1 MLKLRIENFDKLP
14 DGGPIAFQV
23 DRHGFDL
30 GRAQHLDWTLP
41 DPTRCISSKHCE
53 VRFIDGAY
61 WLYDVSTNG
70 TFVNRSSR
78 RVQSPYKLADGDQIE
93 IGDYIISV
101 DIEGEEPMVE
111 DAPPDEPASSDDLW
125 NNPTGVS
132 PPIDR
137 RELLPPIEQ
146 NSRAASFLN
155 RVVDMPAPHDHSFP
169 PSPLPQPAPTP
180 PPARTPPSAPDPWAP
195 TGVQR
200 PAATAPN
207 PGHEERPGSAPA
219 RPHLATG
226 QVPFEREYQH
236 PAPRPQA
243 PPAYEPPAYEFAR
256 EPAPAR
262 APASPPSLGREQVE
276 GEFLRQFARGANLPE
291 NAFAGR
297 NAEEFAYELG
307 ALMRIASANLMQLLT
322 ARAAAK
328 TLARSTERTM
338 IQQTDN
344 NPLKFMPSPEEA
356 VRVMLSGNSASYL
369 DGRQAFERG
378 FADLQTHQM
387 ATYTAMQQ
395 ALKALLEDLDP
406 KDIAS
411 TAGASKPSL
420 LGSGK
425 AKAWETFQAR
435 WEAKAGQYEHGML
448 DAFLMLFSE
457 FYDRASRQRR

>member
-1 MLKLRIENFDKLP
+1 MLKLKIANFDQLP
-14 DGGPIAFQV
+14 DGGPIAFEV
-23 DRHGFDL
+23 DRRGFDL

-53 VRFIDGAY
+53 VRFLDGAY

-78 RVQSPYKLADGDQIE
+78 RVQSPYRLADGDQLE

-101 DIEGEEPMVE
+101 EIEGEEPAVE
-111 DAPPDEPASSDDLW
+111 DAPPEETVSSDDLW

-155 RVVDMPAPHDHSFP
+155 RVVDMPAPSEQSSP
-169 PSPLPQPAPTP
+169 PSPMAQPAPTP
-180 PPARTPPSAPDPWAP
+180 PPAPDPWAP

-200 PAATAPN
+200 PAPPEAKPE
-207 PGHEERPGSAPA
+207 PAPA

-226 QVPFEREYQH
+226 QVPFERDH
-236 PAPRPQA
+236 AAPNPAA
-243 PPAYEPPAYEFAR
+243 TPPPAR
-256 EPAPAR
+256 EPGAARPA
-262 APASPPSLGREQVE
+262 AAPPSAGRDQLER
-276 GEFLRQFARGANLPE
+276 EFLRQFARGANLPE
-291 NAFAGR
+291 DAFAGR
-297 NAEEFAYELG
+297 NADEFAYELG

-338 IQQTDN
+338 IQQRDN
-344 NPLKFMPSPEEA
+344 NPLKFMPTPEEA

-406 KDIAS
+406 QDVAS
-411 TAGASKPSL
+411 AAGASKPSL

-425 AKAWETFQAR
+425 AKAWETFTGR

-457 FYDRASRQRR
+457 FYDRVSRQRK

>member
-1 MLKLRIENFDKLP
+1 VLKLKIENFDQLP
-14 DGGPIAFQV
+14 DGGPVVFQV
-23 DRHGFDL
+23 DRRGFDL

-53 VRFIDGAY
+53 VRYMDGAY

-78 RVQSPYKLADGDQIE
+78 RVQSPYKLADGDQLE

-101 DIEGEEPMVE
+101 AVEGEEPVVE
-111 DAPPDEPASSDDLW
+111 DIPPEPASSDDLW
-125 NNPTGVS
+125 DNPTGVS
-132 PPIDR
+132 PPIDP

-146 NSRAASFLN
+146 DSRASDFLS
-155 RVVDMPAPHDHSFP
+155 RVVDMPAPNEQSAP
-169 PSPLPQPAPTP
+169 PAPSERPAP
-180 PPARTPPSAPDPWAP
+180 PPAPDPWAP
-195 TGVQR
+195 TGI
-200 PAATAPN
+200 
-207 PGHEERPGSAPA
+207 ERSPGSAPGPA
-219 RPHLATG
+219 PGPASGPPPSPAPNPVRPQLATG
-226 QVPFEREYQH
+226 QVPFDSGHQQQSGRQH
-236 PAPRPQA
+236 VPPRPAHEA
-243 PPAYEPPAYEFAR
+243 PFPGPAAARPA
-256 EPAPAR
+256 APSIER
-262 APASPPSLGREQVE
+262 GQIER
-276 GEFLRQFARGANLPE
+276 EFLRQFALGANLPE
-291 NAFAGR
+291 DAFAGR
-297 NAEEFAYELG
+297 KGDEFAYELG

-344 NPLKFMPSPEEA
+344 NPLKFMPSAEEA
-356 VRVMLSGNSASYL
+356 VRVMLSGSQTSYL

-406 KDIAS
+406 QAISSA
-411 TAGASKPSL
+411 AGTSKPSL
-420 LGSGK
+420 LGSSK
-425 AKAWETFQAR
+425 AKAWETYAAR

>member
-1 MLKLRIENFDKLP
+1 VLKLKIENFDQLP
-14 DGGPIAFQV
+14 DGGPVAFEV
-23 DRHGFDL
+23 DRRGFDL

-53 VRFIDGAY
+53 VRFFDGAY

-70 TFVNRSSR
+70 TFVNTSSR
-78 RVQSPYKLADGDQIE
+78 RVQSPYKLADGDQLE

-101 DIEGEEPMVE
+101 EIEGEEPAVE
-111 DAPPDEPASSDDLW
+111 DAQPPEAASSDDLW
-125 NNPTGVS
+125 DNPTGVS

-137 RELLPPIEQ
+137 RELLPPIEH
-146 NSRAASFLN
+146 NSRAAGFLN
-155 RVVDMPAPHDHSFP
+155 RVVDMPAPSEQSSP
-169 PSPLPQPAPTP
+169 PSPMPQPASTP
-180 PPARTPPSAPDPWAP
+180 PPSPDPWAP

-200 PAATAPN
+200 PAAPAQDPK
-207 PGHEERPGSAPA
+207 PEPAPA

-226 QVPFEREYQH
+226 QVPFERDH
-236 PAPRPQA
+236 HAAPGPAGP
-243 PPAYEPPAYEFAR
+243 PPAH
-256 EPAPAR
+256 EPAAAR
-262 APASPPSLGREQVE
+262 PGAAAPSVGRDQLER
-276 GEFLRQFARGANLPE
+276 EFLRQFARGANLPE
-291 NAFAGR
+291 DAFAGR
-297 NAEEFAYELG
+297 NADEFAYELG
-307 ALMRIASANLMQLLT
+307 ALMRIASGNLMQLLT

-356 VRVMLSGNSASYL
+356 VRVMLSGNSTSYL

-406 KDIAS
+406 QEIAS
-411 TAGASKPSL
+411 AAGTSKPSL
-420 LGSGK
+420 LGSSK
-425 AKAWETFQAR
+425 AKAWETFAAR

-457 FYDRASRQRR
+457 FYDRVSRQRR

>member
-1 MLKLRIENFDKLP
+1 VLRLKIENFDRLP
-14 DGGPIAFQV
+14 DGGPIVFEV
-23 DRHGFDL
+23 DKRGFDV

-53 VRFIDGAY
+53 VRFTDGAY

-78 RVQSPYKLADGDQIE
+78 RVQSPYKLADGDQLE

-101 DIEGEEPMVE
+101 AVEGEEIAVADSPQE
-111 DAPPDEPASSDDLW
+111 PEPATSDDLW

-146 NSRAASFLN
+146 SSRAADFLN
-155 RVVDMPAPHDHSFP
+155 RVVDMPAPNENS
-169 PSPLPQPAPTP
+169 AP
-180 PPARTPPSAPDPWAP
+180 PPASPRPAPPPPPDPWAP
-195 TGVQR
+195 TGIGRGQG
-200 PAATAPN
+200 AAAEP
-207 PGHEERPGSAPA
+207 
-219 RPHLATG
+219 PHPRLATG
-226 QVPFEREYQH
+226 QVPFDRGREQQGRQ
-236 PAPRPQA
+236 PGTP
-243 PPAYEPPAYEFAR
+243 PPAHEPPAHESPA
-256 EPAPAR
+256 PAPAR
-262 APASPPSLGREQVE
+262 ERPAVSPVE
-276 GEFLRQFARGANLPE
+276 RGHLESEFLRQFALGANLPQDT
-291 NAFAGR
+291 FAGQKGD
-297 NAEEFAYELG
+297 EFAYELG
-307 ALMRIASANLMQLLT
+307 VLTRIACAHLMQLLN

-344 NPLKFMPSPEEA
+344 NPLKFMPSAEEA
-356 VRVMLSGNSASYL
+356 VRVMLSGKSPSYL
-369 DGRQAFERG
+369 DGRQAFERA

-406 KDIAS
+406 KAIESS
-411 TAGASKPSL
+411 TGASRPSL
-420 LGSGK
+420 LGSNK
-425 AKAWETFQAR
+425 TKAWEIFSAR

-448 DAFLMLFSE
+448 DAYLMLFSE
-457 FYDRASRQRR
+457 FYDRVSRQRR

>member
-1 MLKLRIENFDKLP
+1 VLKLKIENFDQLP
-14 DGGPIAFQV
+14 DGGPVAFEV
-23 DRHGFDL
+23 DRRGFDL

-53 VRFIDGAY
+53 VRFHEGAY

-70 TFVNRSSR
+70 TFVNTSSR
-78 RVQSPYKLADGDQIE
+78 RVQSPYKLADGDQLE

-101 DIEGEEPMVE
+101 EIEGEEPAME
-111 DAPPDEPASSDDLW
+111 DAAPAEPASSDDLW

-155 RVVDMPAPHDHSFP
+155 RVVDMPAPHDHSN
-169 PSPLPQPAPTP
+169 
-180 PPARTPPSAPDPWAP
+180 PPAATPQSPPQTPRAPDPWAP
-195 TGVQR
+195 TGIER
-200 PAATAPN
+200 PAAPR
-207 PGHEERPGSAPA
+207 HEAPA

-226 QVPFEREYQH
+226 QVPFEPDAPQT
-236 PAPRPQA
+236 PRPQA
-243 PPAYEPPAYEFAR
+243 APY
-256 EPAPAR
+256 PAPA
-262 APASPPSLGREQVE
+262 APSPDRGHLER
-276 GEFLRQFARGANLPE
+276 EFLRQFARGANLPE
-291 NAFAGR
+291 DAFAGR
-297 NAEEFAYELG
+297 NADELAYELG

-395 ALKALLEDLDP
+395 ALSALLEDLDP
-406 KDIAS
+406 KDVAS
-411 TAGASKPSL
+411 AAGASKPSL

-448 DAFLMLFSE
+448 DAYLMLFSE
-457 FYDRASRQRR
+457 FYDRVSRQRK

>member
-1 MLKLRIENFDKLP
+1 VLKLKIENFDKLP

-53 VRFIDGAY
+53 VRFIEGAY

-78 RVQSPYKLADGDQIE
+78 RVQSPYRLANGDQLE

-101 DIEGEEPMVE
+101 EIEGEELAE
-111 DAPPDEPASSDDLW
+111 QDAPPEEEAASSDDLW

-137 RELLPPIEQ
+137 RELLPPIEE

-155 RVVDMPAPHDHSFP
+155 RVVDMPAPHDHSSP
-169 PSPLPQPAPTP
+169 PVA
-180 PPARTPPSAPDPWAP
+180 TPPSAPPHSAPQAPRGPDPWAP
-195 TGVQR
+195 TGIER
-200 PAATAPN
+200 PAAPRPEAP
-207 PGHEERPGSAPA
+207 PRA
-219 RPHLATG
+219 HLATG
-226 QVPFEREYQH
+226 QVPFEPDVQQPR
-236 PAPRPQA
+236 RPQPASAA
-243 PPAYEPPAYEFAR
+243 PQ
-256 EPAPAR
+256 PAPAATFPDR
-262 APASPPSLGREQVE
+262 DQLER
-276 GEFLRQFARGANLPE
+276 EFLRQFARGANLPE

-297 NAEEFAYELG
+297 NADEFAYELG

-356 VRVMLSGNSASYL
+356 VRVMLSGNSSSYL

-406 KDIAS
+406 KEIAS
-411 TAGASKPSL
+411 AAGASKPSL

-425 AKAWETFQAR
+425 AKAWETFQTR

-457 FYDRASRQRR
+457 FYDRVSRQKR

>member
-1 MLKLRIENFDKLP
+1 VLKLKIENFDKLP

-53 VRFIDGAY
+53 VRFIEGAY

-78 RVQSPYKLADGDQIE
+78 RVQSPYRLANGDQLE

-101 DIEGEEPMVE
+101 EIEGEEPAVE
-111 DAPPDEPASSDDLW
+111 NAPTTAAGSGDELEAISSDDLW
-125 NNPTGVS
+125 TNPTGVS
-132 PPIDR
+132 PPIDP

-146 NSRAASFLN
+146 NSRAAGFLS
-155 RVVDMPAPHDHSFP
+155 RVVDMPAPHDHS
-169 PSPLPQPAPTP
+169 S
-180 PPARTPPSAPDPWAP
+180 PPAATPRSPSQSPQTLDPWAP
-195 TGVQR
+195 TGIER
-200 PAATAPN
+200 PAVP
-207 PGHEERPGSAPA
+207 RPEAPA

-226 QVPFEREYQH
+226 QVPFEPDAPQARRPPNAQQ
-236 PAPRPQA
+236 PAPQTAPQTA
-243 PPAYEPPAYEFAR
+243 PQ
-256 EPAPAR
+256 PAPFPDR
-262 APASPPSLGREQVE
+262 GHVE
-276 GEFLRQFARGANLPE
+276 REFLRQFARGANLPDD
-291 NAFAGR
+291 AFAGR
-297 NAEEFAYELG
+297 NADEFAHELG

-356 VRVMLSGNSASYL
+356 VRVMLSGNSGSYL

-406 KDIAS
+406 QDVAS
-411 TAGASKPSL
+411 AAGTSKPSL
-420 LGSGK
+420 LGSSK
-425 AKAWETFQAR
+425 ARAWETFTAR

-457 FYDRASRQRR
+457 FYDRVSRQRR

>member
-1 MLKLRIENFDKLP
+1 VLKLRIENFDKLP

-53 VRFIDGAY
+53 VRFHEGAY

-78 RVQSPYKLADGDQIE
+78 RVQSPYKLANGDQLE
-93 IGDYIISV
+93 IGDYIVSV
-101 DIEGEEPMVE
+101 EIEGEEPTVE
-111 DAPPDEPASSDDLW
+111 DAPTIEGEAEAASSDDLW

-137 RELLPPIEQ
+137 RELLPPIEE

-155 RVVDMPAPHDHSFP
+155 RVVDMPTPLDHS
-169 PSPLPQPAPTP
+169 S
-180 PPARTPPSAPDPWAP
+180 PPSATPQSSPQAPRGPDPWAP
-195 TGVQR
+195 TGIER
-200 PAATAPN
+200 PATPRPEAPV
-207 PGHEERPGSAPA
+207 RA
-219 RPHLATG
+219 HLATG
-226 QVPFEREYQH
+226 QVPFEPEVPQPRRPPTAFQA
-236 PAPRPQA
+236 APQSA
-243 PPAYEPPAYEFAR
+243 PPAT
-256 EPAPAR
+256 
-262 APASPPSLGREQVE
+262 SPNRDQLE

-291 NAFAGR
+291 DAFAGR
-297 NAEEFAYELG
+297 NADELAHELG

-356 VRVMLSGNSASYL
+356 VRVMLSGNSTSYL

-411 TAGASKPSL
+411 AAGATKPSL

-457 FYDRASRQRR
+457 FYDRVSRQRK

>member
-1 MLKLRIENFDKLP
+1 VLKLKIENFDKLP

-53 VRFIDGAY
+53 VRFIEGAY

-78 RVQSPYKLADGDQIE
+78 RVQSPYKLAHGDQLE

-101 DIEGEEPMVE
+101 EVEGEELAGQDAPAIEGEAEE
-111 DAPPDEPASSDDLW
+111 AASSDDLW

-155 RVVDMPAPHDHSFP
+155 RVVDMPAPHEHSSP
-169 PSPLPQPAPTP
+169 PSPMPQPAP
-180 PPARTPPSAPDPWAP
+180 TPPSAPDPWAP

-200 PAATAPN
+200 PAAQEP
-207 PGHEERPGSAPA
+207 RPGPAPA

-226 QVPFEREYQH
+226 QVPFERDH
-236 PAPRPQA
+236 PHAAPRPEAPFAA
-243 PPAYEPPAYEFAR
+243 PPAYEPPAH

-262 APASPPSLGREQVE
+262 PAAPPSVGHDQLER
-276 GEFLRQFARGANLPE
+276 EFLRQFARGANLPE

-297 NAEEFAYELG
+297 NADEFAYELG

-411 TAGASKPSL
+411 AAGASKPSL

-457 FYDRASRQRR
+457 FYDRVSRQRR

>member
-78 RVQSPYKLADGDQIE
+78 RVQSPYKLADGDQLE
-93 IGDYIISV
+93 IGDYIVSV
-101 DIEGEEPMVE
+101 EIEGVEPAVE
-111 DAPPDEPASSDDLW
+111 DAPQEENAVSSDDLW

-155 RVVDMPAPHDHSFP
+155 RVVDMPAPNEHSSP
-169 PSPLPQPAPTP
+169 PMPQPAP
-180 PPARTPPSAPDPWAP
+180 TPPSAPDPWAP
-195 TGVQR
+195 TGIQR
-200 PAATAPN
+200 PAAPS
-207 PGHEERPGSAPA
+207 HEPRPGPAPA
-219 RPHLATG
+219 RPQLATG
-226 QVPFEREYQH
+226 QVPFERDH
-236 PAPRPQA
+236 PHAAPRSEAPFAA
-243 PPAYEPPAYEFAR
+243 PPAYEPARPAA
-256 EPAPAR
+256 
-262 APASPPSLGREQVE
+262 PPSAGRDQIEN
-276 GEFLRQFARGANLPE
+276 EFLRQFARGANLPE

-297 NAEEFAYELG
+297 NADELAHELG

-356 VRVMLSGNSASYL
+356 VRVMLSGHSTSYL

-406 KDIAS
+406 KEIAS
-411 TAGASKPSL
+411 AAGASKPSL

-457 FYDRASRQRR
+457 FYDRVSRQKR

>member
-1 MLKLRIENFDKLP
+1 MLKLKIENFDQLP
-14 DGGPIAFQV
+14 DGGPIVFEV
-23 DRHGFDL
+23 DRRGFDL

-70 TFVNRSSR
+70 TFVNTSSR
-78 RVQSPYKLADGDQIE
+78 RVQSPYKLADGDQLE

-101 DIEGEEPMVE
+101 AVEGEEPSVE
-111 DAPPDEPASSDDLW
+111 EAPEPVSNDDLW
-125 NNPTGVS
+125 DNPTGVS
-132 PPIDR
+132 PPIDP

-155 RVVDMPAPHDHSFP
+155 RVVDMPTPHDRS
-169 PSPLPQPAPTP
+169 
-180 PPARTPPSAPDPWAP
+180 TPPSASAPSPRAPDPWAP
-195 TGVQR
+195 TGIER
-200 PAATAPN
+200 PAAPR
-207 PGHEERPGSAPA
+207 HEALA
-219 RPHLATG
+219 RPQLATE
-226 QVPFEREYQH
+226 QVPFEADAPQVRRP
-236 PAPRPQA
+236 PAAPQAAPAA
-243 PPAYEPPAYEFAR
+243 PPA
-256 EPAPAR
+256 
-262 APASPPSLGREQVE
+262 GRDQFER
-276 GEFLRQFARGANLPE
+276 EFLRQFARGANLPE
-291 NAFAGR
+291 DAFAGR
-297 NAEEFAYELG
+297 NAEELAYELG

-344 NPLKFMPSPEEA
+344 NPLKFMPTPEEA

-406 KDIAS
+406 QEIAS
-411 TAGASKPSL
+411 AAGTSKPSL

-425 AKAWETFQAR
+425 ASAWETFTAR

-457 FYDRASRQRR
+457 FYDRVSRQRR

>member
-1 MLKLRIENFDKLP
+1 VLKLKIENFDQLP

-53 VRFIDGAY
+53 VRYIDGAY

-78 RVQSPYKLADGDQIE
+78 RVQSPYKLADADQLE

-101 DIEGEEPMVE
+101 EIEGEEPAME
-111 DAPPDEPASSDDLW
+111 DAPPEEAASSDDLW

-155 RVVDMPAPHDHSFP
+155 RVVDMPAPHDHSYP
-169 PSPLPQPAPTP
+169 PAPMPQPAPTP
-180 PPARTPPSAPDPWAP
+180 PPAQTPPTAPDPWAP

-200 PAATAPN
+200 PAAPPPN
-207 PGHEERPGSAPA
+207 EGQEPRPGPAPA

-226 QVPFEREYQH
+226 QVPFERDQPH
-236 PAPRPQA
+236 AAPFAA
-243 PPAYEPPAYEFAR
+243 PPAHAPT
-256 EPAPAR
+256 PAR
-262 APASPPSLGREQVE
+262 PAAPPSAGRDQLER
-276 GEFLRQFARGANLPE
+276 EFLRQFARGANLPE
-291 NAFAGR
+291 DAFAGR
-297 NAEEFAYELG
+297 NADEFAHELG

-344 NPLKFMPSPEEA
+344 NPLKFMPTPEEA
-356 VRVMLSGNSASYL
+356 VRVMLSGNPGSYL

-406 KDIAS
+406 QDIAS
-411 TAGASKPSL
+411 AAGTSKPSL

-425 AKAWETFQAR
+425 AKAWETFTTR

-457 FYDRASRQRR
+457 FYDRVSRQRR

>member
-1 MLKLRIENFDKLP
+1 MLKLRIENFDQLP

-78 RVQSPYKLADGDQIE
+78 RVQSPYKLADKDQLE

-101 DIEGEEPMVE
+101 EIEGEEPAVE
-111 DAPPDEPASSDDLW
+111 DAPAIEGEAEAASSDDLW

-137 RELLPPIEQ
+137 RDLLPPIEQ

-155 RVVDMPAPHDHSFP
+155 RVVDMPAPHDHSSP
-169 PSPLPQPAPTP
+169 PSPMPQPAPSP
-180 PPARTPPSAPDPWAP
+180 HPAPTPPSAPDPWAP

-200 PAATAPN
+200 PAAQEP
-207 PGHEERPGSAPA
+207 RPQAPA

-226 QVPFEREYQH
+226 QVPFERESH
-236 PAPRPQA
+236 AAPGSASFAA
-243 PPAYEPPAYEFAR
+243 PPAH

-262 APASPPSLGREQVE
+262 PAAPPPSAGRDQLE

-297 NAEEFAYELG
+297 NADEFAYELG

-356 VRVMLSGNSASYL
+356 VRVMLSGNSTSYL

-411 TAGASKPSL
+411 AAGTSKPSL
-420 LGSGK
+420 LGSNK
-425 AKAWETFQAR
+425 AKAWETFTAR

-457 FYDRASRQRR
+457 FYDRVSRQRR